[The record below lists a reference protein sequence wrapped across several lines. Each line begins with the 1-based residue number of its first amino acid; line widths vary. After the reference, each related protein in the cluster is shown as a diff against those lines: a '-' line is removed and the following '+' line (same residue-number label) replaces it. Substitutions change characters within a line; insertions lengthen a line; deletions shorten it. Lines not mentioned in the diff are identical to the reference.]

1 MKKTVVI
8 TGSSCGIG
16 AATVKEF
23 SNDNDMNIVINY
35 NESKEKA
42 LSLLKELRAK
52 KCQAIAI
59 KADISRPLEA
69 QNLIDSAIN
78 EFGKIDILVNNAGIS
93 TQGLITDTS
102 NELWEKIF
110 SVNVHGMF
118 YCTKAA
124 VKDMLKRHFGKI
136 VNVSSIWGIAGA
148 SCEVPYSSSKAAVI
162 GFTKSLAKEL
172 GPSNINVNC
181 VAPGVIKTDMN
192 KFLDEEELNELKEI
206 TPLGRMGSPEEIAKT
221 IKFLSSGDSD
231 FITGQVISPNGGFL
245 I

>member
-1 MKKTVVI
+1 MV

-16 AATVKEF
+16 AAIVREF
-23 SNDNDMNIVINY
+23 SSDKDMNIVINY
-35 NESKEKA
+35 NKSKEKA
-42 LSLLKELRAK
+42 LSLLEELRAK
-52 KCQAIAI
+52 KCQVIAI
-59 KADISRPLEA
+59 KADISKPLEA
-69 QNLIDSAIN
+69 QNLIESALN

-93 TQGLITDTS
+93 THGLITETS

-110 SVNVHGMF
+110 SINVHGMF

-124 VKDMLKRHFGKI
+124 VIDMLKRHFGKI
-136 VNVSSIWGIAGA
+136 INVSSVWGMTGA

-181 VAPGVIKTDMN
+181 IAPGVIKTDMN
-192 KFLDEEELNELKEI
+192 EFLNEDELNELKEI
-206 TPLGRMGSPEEIAKT
+206 TPLGRIGSPEEVAKT
-221 IKFLSSGDSD
+221 VKFLSSSDSD